1 MIRACRRCG
10 ARLSRHAETTDEFCL
25 PCFRDVGEHID
36 LIDTI
41 ARTNGEPE
49 TVCKR
54 GHDLD
59 QYGVPARRTGGRTTR
74 ICLACKRERDAG
86 YARKR
91 RARERTT
98 A

>member
-1 MIRACRRCG
+1 MSRACRRCG
-10 ARLSRHAETTDEFCL
+10 ARLSRYAEIGDEFCL
-25 PCFRDVGEHID
+25 PCFRTAGEHID
-36 LIDTI
+36 LIDAV
-41 ARTNGEPE
+41 ARANGEPE

-59 QYGVPARRTGGRTTR
+59 EYGAPAMRTGGRPTR

-91 RARERTT
+91 RARERTI